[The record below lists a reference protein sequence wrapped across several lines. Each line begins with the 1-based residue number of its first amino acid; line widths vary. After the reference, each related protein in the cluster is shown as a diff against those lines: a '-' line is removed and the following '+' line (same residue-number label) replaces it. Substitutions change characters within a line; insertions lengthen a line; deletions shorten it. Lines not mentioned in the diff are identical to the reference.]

1 MNHSHARKDTATNTN
16 QPPALDDQQHAPR
29 VDVRRTDTDRYL
41 VTVQGA
47 LDLHTAHRLADTL
60 QPLLL
65 TDGHSVLLDLSGV
78 AFLDSTGLTCLIAA
92 YRTARTN
99 GARLA
104 LIAPSE
110 RVRHML
116 ALTGVDQVLRSY
128 PTPDSVPEQG
138 EPKETA

>member
-1 MNHSHARKDTATNTN
+1 MTRPHARKDTATSTN
-16 QPPALDDQQHAPR
+16 QPPTLDDQQHVPH
-29 VDVRRTDTDRYL
+29 VDVRRTSTDRHL
-41 VTVQGA
+41 VTVRGA

-78 AFLDSTGLTCLIAA
+78 TFLDSTGLTCLITA

-99 GARLA
+99 GVRLA

-116 ALTGVDQVLRSY
+116 AVTGVDQVLRSY
-128 PTPDSVPEQG
+128 PTADSVPD
-138 EPKETA
+138 